1 MSDTDIITSFEKHD
15 ITKPVEITIMTR
27 SMGRVNLGG
36 GRKKQQNKLK
46 VMVVGGGGGGIRWLP

>member
-15 ITKPVEITIMTR
+15 ITKPVEITIYDK
-27 SMGRVNLGG
+27 SEVGGG

>member
-27 SMGRVNLGG
+27 SRGRVVGE